1 MRISDWSSDG
11 CSSEHDERAPAAS
24 LALAEAVLKRGD
36 ALIWFPEAWRSPSG
50 ELQQFLPGIGTLVER
65 SGASTLPAY
74 IDGAFEAMPRWA
86 KVPRL
91 HPITVRFGAAQP
103 AEVLRGRAEGHTSEH
118 ITAALRER
126 VAGLA
131 GRAETS

>member
-1 MRISDWSSDG
+1 M
-11 CSSEHDERAPAAS
+11 
-24 LALAEAVLKRGD
+24 
-36 ALIWFPEAWRSPSG
+36 
-50 ELQQFLPGIGTLVER
+50 GTLVER
-65 SGASTLPAY
+65 VGARTLPAY
-74 IDGAFEAMPRWA
+74 IDCAFEAMPRWA

-103 AEVLRGRAEGHTSEH
+103 AEVLRGGSDDGAAEH

-131 GRAETS
+131 GRAECGSSNDRGDRSNGKPRLRMGDQRQRSDRKSTRLNSSH

>member
-103 AEVLRGRAEGHTSEH
+103 AGVLRGGSDDGAAEH
-118 ITAALRER
+118 ITDAPRE
-126 VAGLA
+126 GEL
-131 GRAETS
+131 GRAACQARV